1 MKYVKKEERNYVG
14 EYTASAKYPRVRI
27 DREAYEKLCFI
38 ANETDRTLN
47 DVVTTCV
54 NFAISQMSCEVEEI
68 KVERRV
74 FRLAGEEV

>member
-1 MKYVKKEERNYVG
+1 MKCVKKEERIYVG
-14 EYTASAKYPRVRI
+14 EYTTAKYPRVRI
-27 DREAYEKLCFI
+27 EREAYEKLCFI

-47 DVVTTCV
+47 DIVTTCID
-54 NFAISQMSCEVEEI
+54 FAISQMSCEVEEI

>member
-1 MKYVKKEERNYVG
+1 MKCVKKEERLLVG
-14 EYTASAKYPRVRI
+14 EDTTAKYPRVRI
-27 DREAYEKLCFI
+27 EREAYEKLCFI

-47 DVVTTCV
+47 DIVTTCID
-54 NFAISQMSCEVEEI
+54 FAISQMSCEVEEI

>member
-1 MKYVKKEERNYVG
+1 MKCVKKEERIYVG
-14 EYTASAKYPRVRI
+14 EYTTAKYPRVRI
-27 DREAYEKLCFI
+27 ERKAYEKLCFI

-47 DVVTTCV
+47 DIVTTCID
-54 NFAISQMSCEVEEI
+54 FAISQMSCEVEKI